1 MAGTITA
8 LGVPCAIIATCAAT
22 ATFHVIADRPL
33 GAAVGVTSA
42 RRGGAG
48 VVGASA
54 VAWSVTVAMGERGA
68 FGGDVHLLR
77 A

>member
-8 LGVPCAIIATCAAT
+8 LGVPCATVATCAAT
-22 ATFHVIADRPL
+22 ATSHVIADRPL

-42 RRGGAG
+42 RRGGAE

-54 VAWSVTVAMGERGA
+54 VAWSVTVAAGENGGV
-68 FGGDVHLLR
+68 FGG
-77 A
+77 